1 MKTDV
6 TKKAAVIDQPDKQI
20 DNQQESGMRRRTL
33 HTLQEAA
40 GDKENLVG
48 GGKMPV
54 NGKDET
60 KVIKRAPSPAVKLG
74 LIENKKQGKPSS
86 TQQQK
91 KVITV
96 EDLTSQAGPSEHYW
110 ETLAERRRVACEK
123 LLEENR
129 MLSERVAL
137 LEEEN
142 QQCKVLLEES
152 KAVIDTLNEI
162 LKETNST
169 NLDSSLEDDEPSI
182 IHADERPT
190 D

>member
-20 DNQQESGMRRRTL
+20 DNQETGMRRRTL
-33 HTLQEAA
+33 QTLQEAA

-54 NGKDET
+54 TGKEEP
-60 KVIKRAPSPAVKLG
+60 KLIKKAPSPAVKLG
-74 LIENKKQGKPSS
+74 LIEKKKQVKSVS
-86 TQQQK
+86 TQQKK

-110 ETLAERRRVACEK
+110 ETLAERRRVALEK
-123 LLEENR
+123 ALEENQ
-129 MLSERVAL
+129 MLHERVAL

-142 QQCKVLLEES
+142 EQCKVLLEDS

-162 LKETNST
+162 LKETNSE
-169 NLDSSLEDDEPSI
+169 NLDSSLEDNESSI
-182 IHADERPT
+182 IEADERPT
-190 D
+190 N